1 MNIKTICVHIALAAL
16 VFVGASCEKQFVEST
31 NEGGDVV
38 VDNKDDNGN
47 KLPTLNVKFNV
58 LGVESA
64 QNGTASLKSK
74 CKRLSFSVFDAG
86 GERLNYR
93 TITQLSSDKDFGK
106 VSLAIPKGKYSFVF
120 VAENGNA
127 APTISEPNT
136 VTFKKKKLTDTYCY
150 YGELDIKGKASHD
163 ITLKHCIAKLRV
175 TLNDVTP
182 QEVDTL
188 SFYYIGGSSTLDPT
202 TGYGKVSSRQTESHA
217 VERLAYRG
225 KSTYELYT
233 FPHADARKL
242 KLRITAKS
250 GEQMLYTRAIDDI
263 AVESDDVTDCSLNFF
278 GENPEVGR

>member
-1 MNIKTICVHIALAAL
+1 M
-16 VFVGASCEKQFVEST
+16 
-31 NEGGDVV
+31 
-38 VDNKDDNGN
+38 
-47 KLPTLNVKFNV
+47 
-58 LGVESA
+58 
-64 QNGTASLKSK
+64 
-74 CKRLSFSVFDAG
+74 SF
-86 GERLNYR
+86 
-93 TITQLSSDKDFGK
+93 
-106 VSLAIPKGKYSFVF
+106 AIPKGKYSFVF

-136 VTFKKKKLTDTYCY
+136 VTFKKNKLTDTYCY
-150 YGELDIKGKASHD
+150 YGELDIKGKASYD

-182 QEVDTL
+182 QEIDTL